1 VLTLLPAEATRVAR
15 SVAPAAGTLRS
26 PGWFDFDSSCQRHVG
41 SWSPAV
47 FLHMTVVI
55 VASVAVLFLYQVYA
69 APDLANL
76 HRYLPLGRLGG
87 FVVGGAIFS
96 VCNAILEEI
105 VFRGVLF
112 DAVRAAR
119 GLPMALIV
127 TSVAFGIGHYGG
139 YLPGVAGAVL
149 AGIYA
154 PALGILRVHSGGLGA
169 SIVAHVFA
177 DATIVTI
184 LARYG

>member
-1 VLTLLPAEATRVAR
+1 
-15 SVAPAAGTLRS
+15 
-26 PGWFDFDSSCQRHVG
+26 
-41 SWSPAV
+41 
-47 FLHMTVVI
+47 MTVVI
-55 VASVAVLFLYQVYA
+55 VASSAVLFLYQVYA
-69 APDLANL
+69 APDLEHL
-76 HRYLPLGRLGG
+76 HRYLPLERLGG

-119 GLPMALIV
+119 GLPTALIV

-139 YLPGVAGAVL
+139 YPPGAAGGVL

-154 PALGILRVHSGGLGA
+154 LALGILRVHSGGLGA